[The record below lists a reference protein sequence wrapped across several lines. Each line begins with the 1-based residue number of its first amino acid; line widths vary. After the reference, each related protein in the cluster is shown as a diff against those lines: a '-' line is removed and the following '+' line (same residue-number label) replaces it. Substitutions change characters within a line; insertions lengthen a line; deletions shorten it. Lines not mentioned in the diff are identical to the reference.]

1 MFAPYFSCPCAL
13 FHSFETRNRLH
24 QTNHR
29 RQERSPSRGRSDLPS
44 SAMGGGATPCSDVWR
59 ACLRLEGAA
68 RLDPSLYR
76 LGGGYRVLRGSP
88 QFEIDDCYSV
98 DHLSVLAIF
107 LGSTDSTKP
116 QRSLILFAYG
126 NLCSVVDVGAD
137 HLSMD
142 WITLCSSLWNKH
154 DGLLSP
160 LSFLLLRRSWRGDPW
175 PNTHE
180 LAWSVPVGSFVRE
193 RERMPCEAYLH
204 INIDTMT
211 HP

>member
-1 MFAPYFSCPCAL
+1 MLCSIPLRPRVFTKRITDA
-13 FHSFETRNRLH
+13 RN
-24 QTNHR
+24 
-29 RQERSPSRGRSDLPS
+29 G
-44 SAMGGGATPCSDVWR
+44 
-59 ACLRLEGAA
+59 LRLGAGRICRRVPWGEALHHAVMSGEPAFVSKA
-68 RLDPSLYR
+68 RRGLIPPFTVW
-76 LGGGYRVLRGSP
+76 GGYRVLRGSP

-180 LAWSVPVGSFVRE
+180 LECSCGLL
-193 RERMPCEAYLH
+193 C
-204 INIDTMT
+204 
-211 HP
+211 